1 MSVSVCS
8 NSSIV
13 HEFFYKFA
21 GNYSTG
27 VNDFIESAYQYGRDY
42 ISSSIFSLLRDS
54 SNNNQQDAQLDK
66 FESQVLELWDRI
78 YQYWL
83 DKNNQF
89 QNSNKG
95 EHQHL
100 QNNIDSADST
110 IPYGPSV
117 SSEAITSSV
126 GDLLA
131 GMLNASVPTR
141 VLGNAVNFSVFSQF
155 AMNNMGTLTSV
166 LEQGWTLLKGNIGLV
181 LTVVTECLRIL
192 LR

>member
-1 MSVSVCS
+1 M
-8 NSSIV
+8 
-13 HEFFYKFA
+13 
-21 GNYSTG
+21 
-27 VNDFIESAYQYGRDY
+27 NDFIESAYQYGRDY

-89 QNSNKG
+89 QNSNEG

-100 QNNIDSADST
+100 QNNIDSADSA

-126 GDLLA
+126 GDLFA

>member
-1 MSVSVCS
+1 MV
-8 NSSIV
+8 NFQWIM
-13 HEFFYKFA
+13 FFKFT

-27 VNDFIESAYQYGRDY
+27 VNNFIESAHQYGRDY
-42 ISSSIFSLLRDS
+42 ISSSMSSLLRDS
-54 SNNNQQDAQLDK
+54 SDNQQDAQLDK
-66 FESQVLELWDRI
+66 FERQVLELWDRI

-89 QNSNKG
+89 QNSNQS
-95 EHQHL
+95 EDQHL
-100 QNNIDSADST
+100 KSDVDSADSAVA
-110 IPYGPSV
+110 YGPSV

-126 GDLLA
+126 EDLFA
-131 GMLNASVPTR
+131 GLLNASVPTK

-166 LEQGWTLLKGNIGLV
+166 LEQGWNIIKGNIGLV